1 MKLLVNIYA
10 RAIAAMIA
18 VAPGMSLGDTFRCGN
33 LLVSEQSSIAEIIAR
48 CGAPT
53 SKESSEVRPTARN
66 KNGTLRQLPV
76 IRTEVWTFD
85 RGKDAF
91 PMRVTIVDG
100 KVTAVEIA
108 R

>member
-1 MKLLVNIYA
+1 MKPLVNIDA
-10 RAIAAMIA
+10 HAIVAVIAM
-18 VAPGMSLGDTFRCGN
+18 APGVSLGDTFRCGN
-33 LLVSEQSSIAEIIAR
+33 LLVSEQSSIAEIISR

-53 SKESSEVRPTARN
+53 RKESSEVRPTARN
-66 KNGTLRQLPV
+66 MNGTLRQLPV
-76 IRTEVWTFD
+76 VRTEVWTYD